1 MREYLKMEAAT
12 SGEIMTTLRLATG
25 GVCSLA
31 GLGLDA
37 GEDCKVCLTES
48 LLLLSHAGYGRACIA
63 FFEDGGLFVR
73 ITAEGTCGE
82 AAPVPEDDISA
93 ALLEALA
100 AGVQMEKREGRLF
113 GVSFRFATDGR
124 N

>member
-1 MREYLKMEAAT
+1 MKEYLKIEAAT
-12 SGEIMTTLRLATG
+12 FGGIMTTLRLATG

-48 LLLLSHAGYGRACIA
+48 LLLLCHAGYAGARIA
-63 FFEDGGLFVR
+63 FYDDGGLFVH
-73 ITAEGTCGE
+73 IEATGACGE
-82 AAPVPEDDISA
+82 AAPVPEDEISA

-100 AGVQMEKREGRLF
+100 GSVRMEKNGGRLC
-113 GVSFRFATDGR
+113 GVSFRFESDGR